1 MVDKEAVTIAI
12 GADHAGYP
20 LKQAL
25 LKTVLKGY
33 DVIDLGTDSTAPVD
47 YPDIARRVA
56 TVVAAGKADK
66 GILICGTGIGMSI
79 AAGKVR
85 GIRAAR
91 CTEPFSAE
99 LSRRHN
105 DANILCLGARITG
118 VELAS
123 RTVEVWLNTSFEGG
137 RHARRVG
144 KIE

>member
-1 MVDKEAVTIAI
+1 MVDKETVTIAI

-25 LKTVLKGY
+25 LETVLKGY

-123 RTVEVWLNTSFEGG
+123 RTVEVWLNTPFEGG

>member
-25 LKTVLKGY
+25 LETVLKGY

>member
-25 LKTVLKGY
+25 LETVLKGY
-33 DVIDLGTDSTAPVD
+33 DAIDLGTDSTAPVD

-123 RTVEVWLNTSFEGG
+123 RTVEVWLNTPFEGG

>member
-25 LKTVLKGY
+25 LETVLKGY

-123 RTVEVWLNTSFEGG
+123 RTVEVWLNTPFEGG

>member
-123 RTVEVWLNTSFEGG
+123 RTVEVWLNTPFEGG

>member
-1 MVDKEAVTIAI
+1 VTIAI

-25 LKTVLKGY
+25 LETVLKGY

-123 RTVEVWLNTSFEGG
+123 RTVEVWLNTPFEGG

>member
-1 MVDKEAVTIAI
+1 VTIAI

-105 DANILCLGARITG
+105 DANILCLWARITG

-123 RTVEVWLNTSFEGG
+123 RTVEVWLNTPFEGG

>member
-1 MVDKEAVTIAI
+1 MVDEEAVTIAI

-25 LKTVLKGY
+25 LETVLKGY
-33 DVIDLGTDSTAPVD
+33 DVIDLGTDSTASVD

-123 RTVEVWLNTSFEGG
+123 RTVEVWLNTPFEGG